1 VTQRFADVARR
12 SRGDLM
18 GQRLVDML
26 ETDHADAA
34 VAALAGAIA
43 GRRPFRDLAV
53 PVNLGGEI
61 RWWTLSGTPKQDATG
76 AFTGFRGVGRDVTEV
91 RRGQERIAQLA
102 RFDPLTGLA
111 NRALLREAL
120 DGAVAD
126 AQRSG
131 RPCALLMVDLDRFKA
146 VNDALGHD
154 AGDALLRAVAGRL
167 VSAVRGGATI
177 ARLGGDEFAIVLPD
191 AGQDRAARVAKRI
204 VKALAEPFRL
214 DLGVVQV
221 GASVGHAEAPGDADT
236 AEALMKCADL
246 ALYQVKGEGRGA
258 ACRFAPEIRA
268 RVDGR
273 RALETDLGGALER
286 GELALAFQPVVA
298 ASDEHVTGFEALLR
312 WRHPEH
318 GLIPPAQ
325 FIPIAEENGL
335 IVPIG
340 QWVIDTACA
349 WAARWP
355 AHIRV
360 AVNLSPAQMEDATLV
375 SHVAAALARNGLEP
389 ERLELEITESLFM
402 ADRPAVAATL
412 AGLRG
417 LGISF
422 ALDDFGTGYSSLGY
436 LHKAA
441 FSRIK
446 IDRSFVQRATNE
458 DGEAS
463 HIIRA
468 IVRMAGALDMA
479 TTAEGTET
487 RAEFEAIRKLGCQQV
502 QGYLFGK
509 PMPPEEATALANQP
523 GRARS
528 RPGRVRLLPV
538 G

>member
-1 VTQRFADVARR
+1 
-12 SRGDLM
+12 
-18 GQRLVDML
+18 
-26 ETDHADAA
+26 
-34 VAALAGAIA
+34 
-43 GRRPFRDLAV
+43 
-53 PVNLGGEI
+53 
-61 RWWTLSGTPKQDATG
+61 
-76 AFTGFRGVGRDVTEV
+76 
-91 RRGQERIAQLA
+91 
-102 RFDPLTGLA
+102 
-111 NRALLREAL
+111 
-120 DGAVAD
+120 
-126 AQRSG
+126 
-131 RPCALLMVDLDRFKA
+131 
-146 VNDALGHD
+146 
-154 AGDALLRAVAGRL
+154 
-167 VSAVRGGATI
+167 
-177 ARLGGDEFAIVLPD
+177 
-191 AGQDRAARVAKRI
+191 
-204 VKALAEPFRL
+204 
-214 DLGVVQV
+214 
-221 GASVGHAEAPGDADT
+221 
-236 AEALMKCADL
+236 
-246 ALYQVKGEGRGA
+246 
-258 ACRFAPEIRA
+258 
-268 RVDGR
+268 
-273 RALETDLGGALER
+273 
-286 GELALAFQPVVA
+286 VA

-509 PMPPEEATALANQP
+509 PMPPEEATALVMRQA
-523 GRARS
+523 GMRGKG
-528 RPGRVRLLPV
+528 GRVRLLPV
-538 G
+538 T